1 MHVSQTEQTL
11 PRAMSRNHDA
21 GWRGEPTAIG
31 NKGAEAYDPQQ
42 HSLRS
47 PHESTGVLLETCQ
60 YCAES

>member
-1 MHVSQTEQTL
+1 
-11 PRAMSRNHDA
+11 MSRNHDA